1 MVCVFRGT
9 GRMGMLVFLVLGGGL
24 WFCPGA
30 DANPWSLLITE
41 FMADT
46 SHPEG
51 DLEWVELY
59 NPTSLPV
66 DLTGWSLGDEGTRVG
81 WIEEGDPSELENI
94 DMDELANDTSNHI
107 YELSVYEA
115 ILKEALQDEA
125 IEREEK
131 DLLMELT
138 KIMNVSEEERS
149 KIYDHIRS
157 KL

>member
-1 MVCVFRGT
+1 MNREEYIYYTFMKKVTEDKYISLDESG
-9 GRMGMLVFLVLGGGL
+9 LILILEDKLGL
-24 WFCPGA
+24 S
-30 DANPWSLLITE
+30 DDK
-41 FMADT
+41 M
-46 SHPEG
+46 
-51 DLEWVELY
+51 
-59 NPTSLPV
+59 
-66 DLTGWSLGDEGTRVG
+66 DEIMG
-81 WIEEGDPSELENI
+81 WIEEGDGSDLEGI
-94 DMDELANDTSNHI
+94 DMEELANDTSNHI

-131 DLLMELT
+131 DLMLTLT

>member
-1 MVCVFRGT
+1 MVQE
-9 GRMGMLVFLVLGGGL
+9 VLGMNREEHIYYTFMKKVTEDKYISLDESGL
-24 WFCPGA
+24 I
-30 DANPWSLLITE
+30 LI
-41 FMADT
+41 
-46 SHPEG
+46 
-51 DLEWVELY
+51 LE
-59 NPTSLPV
+59 
-66 DLTGWSLGDEGTRVG
+66 DKLGLSDDKMDEIMG
-81 WIEEGDPSELENI
+81 WIEEGDPSDLEGV
-94 DMDELANDTSNHI
+94 DLEDLANDTSNHI

-131 DLLMELT
+131 DLILTLT